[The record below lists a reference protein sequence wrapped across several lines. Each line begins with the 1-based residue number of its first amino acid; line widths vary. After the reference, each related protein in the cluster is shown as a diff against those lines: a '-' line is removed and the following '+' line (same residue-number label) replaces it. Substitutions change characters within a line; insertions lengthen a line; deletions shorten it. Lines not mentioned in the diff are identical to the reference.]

1 VNNGVARRGPAG
13 LCLIVSEGR
22 QELTT
27 FQVALKSLGFAVY
40 VRPLDLQ
47 VTGLINQLE
56 PELLVV
62 ALSYRDSRD
71 FLVLKKLAEL
81 APNDVLAVCGRR
93 DWSAFGQALNSGADA
108 CLADDAEMDLIVAQ
122 VRALTRRRGAVART
136 DGLVQIGDLVVDL
149 NRCEIRRASVPVALT
164 RSEFRIVSHL
174 AKHRGRVLSPVQIMN
189 AVTDYEY
196 SDADALE
203 VLKVYVRR
211 IRKKLE
217 PDPAQPV
224 YLINSRGFGYLLEG
238 GEGRDSA
245 REGGHLRVSSA

>member
-1 VNNGVARRGPAG
+1 
-13 LCLIVSEGR
+13 
-22 QELTT
+22 LTT

-47 VTGLINQLE
+47 VTGLINQLD

-108 CLADDAEMDLIVAQ
+108 CLADDAEMELVVAQ
-122 VRALTRRRGAVART
+122 VRALMRRRGAVART
-136 DGLVQIGDLVVDL
+136 EGVIQIGDLAVDL
-149 NRCEIRRASVPVALT
+149 NRCEVRRGDTVVALT
-164 RSEFRIVSHL
+164 RSEFRIVAHL

-196 SDADALE
+196 NDSDALE

-238 GEGRDSA
+238 GEAAEERGERA
-245 REGGHLRVSSA
+245 RLRVSSA